1 MSGIFVDSNCWLYLL
16 LQGQDPSKEARL
28 RACLADRRNLVIS
41 TQVVTEVA
49 ANLIKKGRMPED
61 HLRQRLSGLRNAVG
75 GLHVVG
81 WDTHATASRIRS
93 AGGFSYWDSLI
104 VAAALEAG
112 CTELWS
118 EDLQAG
124 RVVEGRLTIINPL
137 T

>member
-104 VAAALEAG
+104 VAAALESG

-124 RVVEGRLTIINPL
+124 RVIEGRLTIINPL
-137 T
+137 A